1 MARQIEKKREG
12 TSLVKKGVA
21 GIVLVAVVALAISLV
36 IHVLVTIFWIVAIVA
51 VIGAV
56 LWALNTIL

>member
-1 MARQIEKKREG
+1 MARAIEKNRSG
-12 TSLVKKGVA
+12 RPLVKKAVA

-36 IHVLVTIFWIVAIVA
+36 IHVLITIVWIVAIVA